1 MEWPN
6 LTKYPQGLE
15 IIMSQNSTLQRGLN
29 TRHIRF
35 LALGSAIGTGLFY
48 GSATAIK
55 MAGPSVLLAYIV
67 AGIAIYIV
75 MRALGEMAV
84 HNPVSGS
91 FSHYASQYISP
102 LAGFTTG
109 WTYVFEMV
117 IVALADVTAFGIYM
131 GFWYPDVPR
140 WIWILSLIMFLG
152 AINLIHVKVFGEL
165 EFWLSII
172 KVSAIVAMIL
182 GGLGLMFYGFQ
193 ADHSNIVPGISNLWI
208 YDGFM
213 PHGIAGLVACLSVVV
228 FAFGGIEIIGL
239 TAGESQDPKTTLPK
253 AINAVPVRILLFYVL
268 TIFVLMSIFPWNQIG
283 SQGSPFVQIFEN
295 LGIKSAANILNIVVV
310 TAAISA
316 INSDVFG
323 AGRMLYGMA
332 NRGQAPRIFQ
342 KLSRNGVPWMT
353 VVVMAGVLLIGV
365 VLNYLIPE
373 NVFMIIASIATFATV
388 WVWLM
393 ILLSQVAMRRKLST
407 AEIKALDFPIWGWPV
422 APAFAIGFMV
432 FILVM
437 MGYFPDSRPAIYVGI
452 TWLALLTLA
461 YRIWV
466 KPQQNLGKES
476 NPIQQNVEIES

>member
-1 MEWPN
+1 
-6 LTKYPQGLE
+6 
-15 IIMSQNSTLQRGLN
+15 MSQNSTLQRGLN

-84 HNPVSGS
+84 QNPVSGS
-91 FSHYASQYISP
+91 FSHYASQYIGP

-109 WTYVFEMV
+109 WTYVFEMI

-165 EFWLSII
+165 EFWLSIV

-182 GGLGLMFYGFQ
+182 GGIGLMFYGFH
-193 ADHSNIVPGISNLWI
+193 ADHSSVVPGIQNLWI

-228 FAFGGIEIIGL
+228 FAFGGIEIIGI

-295 LGIKSAANILNIVVV
+295 LGIQSAATILNIVVI
-310 TAAISA
+310 TAAVSA

-332 NRGQAPRIFQ
+332 NRGQAPRVFQ

-407 AEIKALDFPIWGWPV
+407 AEIKALDFPVIGWPY

-452 TWLALLTLA
+452 IWLVLLMIA

-466 KPQQNLGKES
+466 KPQQNSGK
-476 NPIQQNVEIES
+476 QNNSIPQNIEIES

>member
-1 MEWPN
+1 
-6 LTKYPQGLE
+6 
-15 IIMSQNSTLQRGLN
+15 MSQHSTLQRGLN

-84 HNPVSGS
+84 QNPVSGS
-91 FSHYASQYISP
+91 FSHYASQYIGP

-109 WTYVFEMV
+109 WTYVFEMI

-165 EFWLSII
+165 EFWLSIV
-172 KVSAIVAMIL
+172 KVTAIVAMIL
-182 GGLGLMFYGFQ
+182 GGLGLMIYGFNADQ
-193 ADHSNIVPGISNLWI
+193 AGFTTGIQNLWI
-208 YDGFM
+208 HEGFM
-213 PHGIAGLVACLSVVV
+213 PNGIAGLIACLSVVV
-228 FAFGGIEIIGL
+228 FAFGGIEIIGI
-239 TAGESQDPKTTLPK
+239 TAGESKDPKTSIPK

-295 LGIKSAANILNIVVV
+295 LGIGSAATVLNIVVI
-310 TAAISA
+310 TAAVSA

-323 AGRMLYGMA
+323 AGRMLFGMSS
-332 NRGQAPRIFQ
+332 RGQAPQVFQ
-342 KLSRNGVPWMT
+342 KISKNGVPWMT

-365 VLNYLIPE
+365 LLNYLIPE
-373 NVFMIIASIATFATV
+373 NVFLIIASIATFATV

-393 ILLSQVAMRRKLST
+393 ILLSQVAMRRKMSK
-407 AEIKALDFPIWGWPV
+407 EQIKALDFPVIGWPY
-422 APAFAIGFMV
+422 APAFAIAFML
-432 FILVM
+432 FILAM
-437 MGYFPDSRPAIYVGI
+437 MGYFPDSRPALYVGI
-452 TWLALLTLA
+452 TWLVLLCIA
-461 YRIWV
+461 YNIWV
-466 KPQQNLGKES
+466 KPKQDAIKVDQDLPQNFKMES
-476 NPIQQNVEIES
+476 

>member
-1 MEWPN
+1 M
-6 LTKYPQGLE
+6 
-15 IIMSQNSTLQRGLN
+15 
-29 TRHIRF
+29 
-35 LALGSAIGTGLFY
+35 ALGSAIGTGLFY

-84 HNPVSGS
+84 QNPVSGS
-91 FSHYASQYISP
+91 FSHYASQYIGP

-109 WTYVFEMV
+109 WTYVFEMI

-165 EFWLSII
+165 EFWLSIV

-182 GGLGLMFYGFQ
+182 GGIGLMFYGFH
-193 ADHSNIVPGISNLWI
+193 ADHSSVVPGIQNLWI

-228 FAFGGIEIIGL
+228 FAFGGIEIIGI

-295 LGIKSAANILNIVVV
+295 LGIQSAATILNIVVI
-310 TAAISA
+310 TAAVSA

-332 NRGQAPRIFQ
+332 NRGQAPRVFQ

-407 AEIKALDFPIWGWPV
+407 AEIKALDFPVIGWPY

-452 TWLALLTLA
+452 TWLVLLMIA

-466 KPQQNLGKES
+466 KPQQNSGK
-476 NPIQQNVEIES
+476 QNNSIPQNIEIES

>member
-1 MEWPN
+1 
-6 LTKYPQGLE
+6 
-15 IIMSQNSTLQRGLN
+15 MSQSSTLQRGLN

-84 HNPVSGS
+84 QNPVSGS
-91 FSHYASQYISP
+91 FSHYASQYIGP

-109 WTYVFEMV
+109 WTYVFEMI

-165 EFWLSII
+165 EFWLSIV

-182 GGLGLMFYGFQ
+182 GGIGLMFYGFH
-193 ADHSNIVPGISNLWI
+193 ADHSSVVPGIQNLWI

-228 FAFGGIEIIGL
+228 FAFGGIEIIGI

-295 LGIKSAANILNIVVV
+295 LGIQSAATILNIVVI
-310 TAAISA
+310 TAAVSA

-332 NRGQAPRIFQ
+332 NRGQAPRVFQ

-407 AEIKALDFPIWGWPV
+407 AEIKALDFPVIGWPY

-452 TWLALLTLA
+452 TWLVLLMIA

-466 KPQQNLGKES
+466 KPQQNSGK
-476 NPIQQNVEIES
+476 QNNSIPQNIEIES

>member
-1 MEWPN
+1 
-6 LTKYPQGLE
+6 
-15 IIMSQNSTLQRGLN
+15 MSQNSTLQRGLN

-172 KVSAIVAMIL
+172 KVTAIVAMIL

-193 ADHSNIVPGISNLWI
+193 ADHSNFVPGISNLWI

-228 FAFGGIEIIGL
+228 FAFGGIEIIGI

-295 LGIKSAANILNIVVV
+295 LGIKSAANILNIVVI
-310 TAAISA
+310 TAAVSA

-332 NRGQAPRIFQ
+332 NRGQAPRVFQ

-353 VVVMAGVLLIGV
+353 VVVMAGVLLTGV

-393 ILLSQVAMRRKLST
+393 ILLSQVAMRRKLSM
-407 AEIKALDFPIWGWPV
+407 AEIKALDFPVWGWPY

-452 TWLALLTLA
+452 TWLVLLTIA

-466 KPQQNLGKES
+466 KPEQNLGKEN

>member
-1 MEWPN
+1 
-6 LTKYPQGLE
+6 
-15 IIMSQNSTLQRGLN
+15 MSQNSTLQRGLN
-29 TRHIRF
+29 PRHIRF

-91 FSHYASQYISP
+91 FSHYASQYIGP

-117 IVALADVTAFGIYM
+117 IVAIADVTAFGIYM

-165 EFWLSII
+165 EFWLSIV

-182 GGLGLMFYGFQ
+182 GGLGLMFYGFH
-193 ADHSNIVPGISNLWI
+193 ADHSSVVPGIQNLWI
-208 YDGFM
+208 YEGFM

-228 FAFGGIEIIGL
+228 FAFGGIEIIGI

-353 VVVMAGVLLIGV
+353 VVVMAGGLLIWGGV
-365 VLNYLIPE
+365 KYLIPGK
-373 NVFMIIASIATFATV
+373 VFVIIASIATFATV

-407 AEIKALDFPIWGWPV
+407 AEIKALDFPVFGWPY

-452 TWLALLTLA
+452 TWLALLTIA

-466 KPQQNLGKES
+466 KPEQSLGKES
-476 NPIQQNVEIES
+476 EPVQQNIEMES

>member
-1 MEWPN
+1 
-6 LTKYPQGLE
+6 
-15 IIMSQNSTLQRGLN
+15 MSQHSTLQRGLN

-84 HNPVSGS
+84 QNPVSGS
-91 FSHYASQYISP
+91 FSHYASQYIGP

-109 WTYVFEMV
+109 WTYVFEMI

-165 EFWLSII
+165 EFWLSIV
-172 KVSAIVAMIL
+172 KVTAIVAMIL
-182 GGLGLMFYGFQ
+182 GGLGLMIYGFNADQ
-193 ADHSNIVPGISNLWI
+193 AGFTTGIQNLWI
-208 YDGFM
+208 HEGFM
-213 PHGIAGLVACLSVVV
+213 PNGIAGLIACLSVVV
-228 FAFGGIEIIGL
+228 FAFGGIEIIGI
-239 TAGESQDPKTTLPK
+239 TAGESKDPKTSIPK

-295 LGIKSAANILNIVVV
+295 LGIASAATILNIVVI
-310 TAAISA
+310 TAAVSA

-323 AGRMLYGMA
+323 AGRMLFGMSS
-332 NRGQAPRIFQ
+332 RGQAPQVFQ
-342 KLSRNGVPWMT
+342 KISKNGVPWMT

-365 VLNYLIPE
+365 LLNYLIPE
-373 NVFMIIASIATFATV
+373 NVFLIIASIATFATV

-393 ILLSQVAMRRKLST
+393 ILLSQVAMRRKMSK
-407 AEIKALDFPIWGWPV
+407 EQIKALDFPVIGWPY
-422 APAFAIGFMV
+422 APAFAIAFML
-432 FILVM
+432 FILAM
-437 MGYFPDSRPAIYVGI
+437 MGYFPDSRPALYVGI
-452 TWLALLTLA
+452 TWLVLLCIA
-461 YRIWV
+461 YNIWV
-466 KPQQNLGKES
+466 KPKQDAIKVDQDLPQNFKMES
-476 NPIQQNVEIES
+476 

>member
-1 MEWPN
+1 
-6 LTKYPQGLE
+6 
-15 IIMSQNSTLQRGLN
+15 MSQNSTLQRGLN

-172 KVSAIVAMIL
+172 KVTAIVAMIV

-407 AEIKALDFPIWGWPV
+407 AEIKALDFPVWGWPY

-452 TWLALLTLA
+452 TWLVLLTIA

-466 KPQQNLGKES
+466 KPEQNLGKEN

>member
-1 MEWPN
+1 
-6 LTKYPQGLE
+6 
-15 IIMSQNSTLQRGLN
+15 MSQNSTLQRGLN

-84 HNPVSGS
+84 QNPVSGS
-91 FSHYASQYISP
+91 FSHYASQYIGP

-109 WTYVFEMV
+109 WTYVFEMI

-165 EFWLSII
+165 EFWLSIV

-182 GGLGLMFYGFQ
+182 GGIGLMFYGFH
-193 ADHSNIVPGISNLWI
+193 ADHSSVVPGIQNLWI

-228 FAFGGIEIIGL
+228 FAFGGIEIIGI

-268 TIFVLMSIFPWNQIG
+268 TIIVLMSIFPWNQIG

-295 LGIKSAANILNIVVV
+295 LGIQSAATILNIVVI
-310 TAAISA
+310 TAAVSA

-332 NRGQAPRIFQ
+332 NRGQAPRVFQ

-407 AEIKALDFPIWGWPV
+407 AEIKALDFPVIGWPY

-452 TWLALLTLA
+452 TWLVLLMIA

-466 KPQQNLGKES
+466 KPQQNSGK
-476 NPIQQNVEIES
+476 QNNSIPQNIEIES

>member
-1 MEWPN
+1 
-6 LTKYPQGLE
+6 
-15 IIMSQNSTLQRGLN
+15 MSQNSTLQRGLN
-29 TRHIRF
+29 PRHIRF

-91 FSHYASQYISP
+91 FSHYASQYIGP

-117 IVALADVTAFGIYM
+117 IVAIADVTAFGIYM

-165 EFWLSII
+165 EFWLSIV

-182 GGLGLMFYGFQ
+182 GGLGLMFYGFH
-193 ADHSNIVPGISNLWI
+193 ADHSSVVPGIQNLWI
-208 YDGFM
+208 YEGFM

-228 FAFGGIEIIGL
+228 FAFGGIEIIGI

-353 VVVMAGVLLIGV
+353 VVVMAGGLFIWVGV
-365 VLNYLIPE
+365 NYLIPVK
-373 NVFMIIASIATFATV
+373 VFVIIASIATFATV

-407 AEIKALDFPIWGWPV
+407 AEIKALDFPVFGWPY

-452 TWLALLTLA
+452 TWLALLTIA

-466 KPQQNLGKES
+466 KPEQSLGKES
-476 NPIQQNVEIES
+476 EPVQQNIEMES

>member
-1 MEWPN
+1 
-6 LTKYPQGLE
+6 
-15 IIMSQNSTLQRGLN
+15 MSQNSTLQRGLN

-91 FSHYASQYISP
+91 FSHYASQYIGP

-117 IVALADVTAFGIYM
+117 IVAIADVTAFGIYM

-165 EFWLSII
+165 EFWLSIV

-182 GGLGLMFYGFQ
+182 GGLGLMFYGFH
-193 ADHSNIVPGISNLWI
+193 ADHSSVVPGIQNLWI
-208 YDGFM
+208 YEGFM

-228 FAFGGIEIIGL
+228 FAFGGIEIIGI

-353 VVVMAGVLLIGV
+353 VVVMAGGLLICGGV
-365 VLNYLIPE
+365 ENLLPE
-373 NVFMIIASIATFATV
+373 NVFVIIASIATFATV

-407 AEIKALDFPIWGWPV
+407 AEIKALDFPVFGWPY

-452 TWLALLTLA
+452 TWLALLTIA

-466 KPQQNLGKES
+466 KPEQSLGKES
-476 NPIQQNVEIES
+476 EPVQQNIEMES